1 MNGATN
7 RHTSLTPLLNKEGQ
21 GEVLHHKRVSL
32 RIPVFC
38 LSVFLTAMSCI
49 NTPLPNTGI
58 LNPFTELPA
67 ITPDG
72 TPHDLT
78 ANIVPLG
85 PLERNDVIRIDAS
98 GPNIVAVFILIRD
111 DLQHATGVIVGG
123 GPANTPFQYRIQTD
137 NDYYVFIQFSATATA
152 LQRTGT
158 IAVAP
163 GDPTY
168 RPPSQQRVLITF
180 EQGYLH
186 SPGLYDPDSDPPEN
200 QTLLA
205 SISDTVRHEVI
216 RKLRTI
222 FADTPIQIV
231 SEDDPAPAEPFSRV
245 TFSPKRILAPEQDVT
260 DNRLPP
266 PDSALQPCLG
276 RVVFG
281 ELLPTGSFT
290 DTGNHKQND
299 EAIVYVG
306 SFQGRGQGC
315 QTAITNSVNEI
326 VKSLAQTA
334 AHEIGHLVGL
344 LHVEQIDIM
353 NRTATLAFLRDLPF
367 DRAQIQIDRNINGDI
382 TSEVVT
388 SVIQEPRVYFEGVFD
403 RQE

>member
-111 DLQHATGVIVGG
+111 DIVGG

-186 SPGLYDPDSDPPEN
+186 SPGRVYPDSDPPEN

-245 TFSPKRILAPEQDVT
+245 TFSPKRILAAEQDVT
-260 DNRLPP
+260 DNRHHQPLQRDRLVHRPARRARNRPP
-266 PDSALQPCLG
+266 RRPAPRRANRHHEPNRHPRIPPRSAVRPRPNPDRPKHQRRHHQRSRHKRDPGTA
-276 RVVFG
+276 R
-281 ELLPTGSFT
+281 LL
-290 DTGNHKQND
+290 
-299 EAIVYVG
+299 
-306 SFQGRGQGC
+306 
-315 QTAITNSVNEI
+315 
-326 VKSLAQTA
+326 
-334 AHEIGHLVGL
+334 
-344 LHVEQIDIM
+344 
-353 NRTATLAFLRDLPF
+353 
-367 DRAQIQIDRNINGDI
+367 
-382 TSEVVT
+382 
-388 SVIQEPRVYFEGVFD
+388 
-403 RQE
+403 